1 MNLEFVRPLIKFI
14 PEIRLPKRHIAFK
27 EKLMWSTA
35 ILALFFIMGNIRPI
49 GVSAVDLP
57 VSYRSFQIIFASNM
71 GSLVSVGIGPIV
83 TASIVLQL
91 LVGSKMLDID
101 LTKPEGKALFQG
113 TQKILTVI
121 IAFFEG
127 AAIVIGFHLG
137 REYLTSIGRQWALS
151 DPIVMSAIFQIAM
164 GSIILMYLDE
174 IVSKWGI
181 GSGIGLFIAAGVSL
195 HIISG
200 TFGFLGL
207 IDPVNYSGQLGRIPN
222 VLSMLLNQNADMW
235 AMFILM
241 FPVIATIVVFLVAVY
256 AESMRLEIPLSYG
269 GVRGVGGRYPLKFFY
284 VSNIPVILAAA
295 LLANVQMLPT
305 IVGIDLQSP
314 LAYDQMNILQQGV
327 STFVQYVT
335 IGQLSGT
342 TGDPGILNPANL
354 YMLTN
359 PQVIL
364 HLIIYTTVFL
374 LLCVLFGKFWV
385 ETTGLGADRV
395 AEQIQKG
402 GMQIPGF
409 RRDQRVVER
418 VLNRYIPPITIISS
432 IAVGALAVGA
442 DLLGAMGSGTGILLT
457 VGILYRLYEEIEK
470 EQMADMHPAFRKF
483 MGKV

>member
-27 EKLMWSTA
+27 EKLIWTTA

-49 GVSAVDLP
+49 GVSVVDLP
-57 VSYRSFQIIFASNM
+57 ISYRQFQVIFASNM

-101 LTKPEGKALFQG
+101 LSANEGKALFQG

-127 AAIVIGFHLG
+127 SAIVIGFHLG
-137 REYLTSIGRQWALS
+137 EKYLNSIGRQWALS

-207 IDPVNYSGQLGRIPN
+207 IDPVHYQGQLGIIPN
-222 VLSMLLNQNADMW
+222 VLSNLLSNSADMW
-235 AMFILM
+235 GMFILL
-241 FPVIATIVVFLVAVY
+241 FPVIATVVVFLTAVY

-284 VSNIPVILAAA
+284 VSNIPVILTAA

-305 IVGIDLQSP
+305 LVGINMQNP
-314 LAYDQMNILQQGV
+314 VPYDQMNILQQGV

-335 IGQLSGT
+335 IGQLSGR
-342 TGDPGILNPANL
+342 GGNPGILNPANL
-354 YMLTN
+354 IMLTN
-359 PQVIL
+359 PQVLL
-364 HLIIYTTVFL
+364 HLAIYTTVFM
-374 LLCVLFGKFWV
+374 LLCILFGKFWV

-418 VLNRYIPPITIISS
+418 VLNRYIPHITIISS
-432 IAVGALAVGA
+432 ISVGFLAVGA

>member
-1 MNLEFVRPLIKFI
+1 MNLEFVRPLLKFI

-27 EKLMWSTA
+27 EKLIWSVV
-35 ILALFFIMGNIRPI
+35 ILALFYIMGNIRPL

-57 VSYRSFQIIFASNM
+57 LSYRQFQIIFASNM

-101 LTKPEGKALFQG
+101 LTSNDGKALFQG

-121 IAFFEG
+121 IALFE
-127 AAIVIGFHLG
+127 ASAIVIGFRLG
-137 REYLTSIGRQWALS
+137 EQYLTAIGRTWAIS
-151 DPIVMSAIFQIAM
+151 DPIVLSAIFQVAM

-195 HIISG
+195 HIMSG
-200 TFGFLGL
+200 TFGFLGA
-207 IDPVNYSGQLGRIPN
+207 IDPVNYKGQLGIIPN
-222 VLSMLLNQNADMW
+222 VLSNLLSSNADMYGI
-235 AMFILM
+235 FILL
-241 FPVIATIVVFLVAVY
+241 FPLLATIVVFLIAVY

-284 VSNIPVILAAA
+284 VSNIPVILTAA
-295 LLANVQMLPT
+295 LLANLQMLPT
-305 IVGIDLQSP
+305 LVGVSIQNP
-314 LAYDQMNILQQGV
+314 PPFNQMNLLQQAV

-335 IGQLSGT
+335 IGQLSGR
-342 TGDPGILNPANL
+342 GGNPGILNPANL
-354 YMLTN
+354 IMLEN
-359 PQVIL
+359 PQVLL
-364 HLIIYTTVFL
+364 HLAIYTTVFL
-374 LLCVLFGKFWV
+374 LLCILFGKFWV

-418 VLNRYIPPITIISS
+418 VLNRYIPHITIISS
-432 IAVGALAVGA
+432 VAVGALAVGA

-483 MGKV
+483 MGKA

>member
-1 MNLEFVRPLIKFI
+1 MNLEFVRPFLKFI

-27 EKLMWSTA
+27 EKLMWSTV
-35 ILALFFIMGNIRPI
+35 ILALFFIMGNIRPF
-49 GVSAVDLP
+49 GVSAIDLP
-57 VSYRSFQIIFASNM
+57 VSYRQFQIIFASNM

-101 LTKPEGKALFQG
+101 LSSNNGKALFQG

-127 AAIVIGFHLG
+127 AAIVIGFQLG
-137 REYLTSIGRQWALS
+137 REYINSLGRQWALT

-207 IDPVNYSGQLGRIPN
+207 ISADYKGQMGIIPN
-222 VLSMLLNQNADMW
+222 VLSQLLNNNADMW
-235 AMFILM
+235 GMFVLI
-241 FPVIATIVVFLVAVY
+241 FPVIATIVVFLIAVY

-284 VSNIPVILAAA
+284 VSNIPVILTAA

-305 IVGIDLQSP
+305 LVGINLQDP
-314 LAYDQMNILQQGV
+314 MPYDKMNILQQGV
-327 STFVQYVT
+327 STFVQYIT

-342 TGDPGILNPANL
+342 GGNPGILNPANL
-354 YMLTN
+354 FMLMN

-374 LLCVLFGKFWV
+374 LLCILFGKFWDSE
-385 ETTGLGADRV
+385 ETSA
-395 AEQIQKG
+395 
-402 GMQIPGF
+402 
-409 RRDQRVVER
+409 
-418 VLNRYIPPITIISS
+418 S
-432 IAVGALAVGA
+432 
-442 DLLGAMGSGTGILLT
+442 
-457 VGILYRLYEEIEK
+457 
-470 EQMADMHPAFRKF
+470 
-483 MGKV
+483 